1 MTMNNLLYV
10 RWESYLRD
18 DIAEAL
24 KTLSDSVFTI
34 DIKIDG
40 YKIDSKYEELIQN
53 TIVEKKFEAVF
64 TINYIPEVSNLCK
77 KYHIKYIS
85 WTYDAPCAM
94 LYDKSAKNKC
104 NYIYTFDR
112 NVVDELLKEGIEN
125 VYYMP
130 LASSKVFIKTDESKP
145 IDFRYDISFVGST
158 YEKMLN
164 MYNQCMAAFPDY
176 LKGYLKSVID
186 SQLLLD
192 GSYIL
197 EDTISIEVE
206 NQLKSILNLDL
217 GEGYLK
223 SYKSFFANYVLGA
236 KTTALQREGILN
248 LLSSH
253 FNVDLFTGDYN
264 KETLSQ
270 KIVIHKPVSYGEE
283 LAKIYQSSK
292 INLNITMANIQQGIP
307 LRVFDIMGSGGFVMT
322 NYRPGLENH
331 FIDGEDLV
339 VYYDRMDLI
348 NKVEYYLLH
357 DEERKTIAEN
367 GRKKIKSEYTVDKR
381 IREIFM

>member
-24 KTLSDSVFTI
+24 KNLSNSVCII
-34 DIKIDG
+34 DIKING
-40 YKIDSKYEELIQN
+40 YKIDVKYEELIHN
-53 TIVEKKFEAVF
+53 TIKEKKYDVVF
-64 TINYIPEVSNLCK
+64 TINYIPEVSNLCE
-77 KYHIKYIS
+77 KYSVKYIS

-94 LYDKSAKNKC
+94 LYDRSVKNKC
-104 NYIYTFDR
+104 NRIYTFDR

-130 LASSKVFIKTDESKP
+130 LASSKVFINTDVSKQ

-164 MYNQCMAAFPDY
+164 MYNQCMVAFPDY
-176 LKGYLKSVID
+176 LKGYLKAVID

-197 EDTISIEVE
+197 EDAISIDVE

-248 LLSSH
+248 LLSNNY
-253 FNVDLFTGDYN
+253 NVDLFTGDYN
-264 KETLSQ
+264 KDTLSQ
-270 KIVIHKPVSYGEE
+270 KIVIHKPVSYGER
-283 LAKIYQSSK
+283 LAKVYQNSK

-322 NYRPGLENH
+322 NYRPGLEDH

-348 NKVEYYLLH
+348 NKIEYYLSH
-357 DEERKTIAEN
+357 DEERKIISEN
-367 GRKKIKSEYTVDKR
+367 GRRKIKSEYTVDKK
-381 IREIFM
+381 INDIFM